1 MNGVGELSAHSRP
14 CSSFK
19 GFFFQ
24 WKLLSKLLSKNCYFN
39 SHACM
44 CNPEA
49 TVIKILYTSG
59 GVTTLVDGSM

>member
-1 MNGVGELSAHSRP
+1 MGSVNFQHTPDLAVHL
-14 CSSFK
+14 K
-19 GFFFQ
+19 DFFFQ
-24 WKLLSKLLSKNCYFN
+24 WKLLSKNCYFN

-59 GVTTLVDGSM
+59 GVITLVDGSM